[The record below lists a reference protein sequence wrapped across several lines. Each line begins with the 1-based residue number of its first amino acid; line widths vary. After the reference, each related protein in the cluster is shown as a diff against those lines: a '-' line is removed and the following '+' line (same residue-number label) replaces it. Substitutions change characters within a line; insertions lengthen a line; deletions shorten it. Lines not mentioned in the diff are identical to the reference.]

1 MNNFFCSYYYLVKY
15 NNPFKFY
22 TFVFEIKN
30 HFYKESSM
38 RKSRILLIAFIIIS
52 FFTQIKLQAQDKS
65 FKCIVLGNSG
75 GNEGNM
81 SAYMLST
88 IKSDNYI
95 CIDAGTLQNGI
106 SKALKEKSFGKFK
119 LPKTEKRNAEIYIL
133 QNFIKGYLISHA
145 HIDHIAA
152 LISNAPIDSRKYI
165 YATQYTMENLSN
177 HIFNNRIA
185 ANWGNEGTKEPLKK
199 YKFITLPQNHEIEL
213 NETEMSVKT
222 YYTSHGNEYISSAF
236 LIKAGNNH
244 FLYFGDCG
252 SDEIERNN
260 YMNEIWNSVAE
271 LIKEKKLNAIMI
283 ECSYPDEQPDNMLY
297 GHLKPSLLTKE
308 LNQLARRINE
318 KEPEKALKG
327 LKIIISHVKSNGE
340 KNDNSLNTIKYQL
353 EKANNLDVKYIFP
366 EQGEKIE
373 F

>member
-1 MNNFFCSYYYLVKY
+1 
-15 NNPFKFY
+15 
-22 TFVFEIKN
+22 
-30 HFYKESSM
+30 M
-38 RKSRILLIAFIIIS
+38 RKIEILLIT
-52 FFTQIKLQAQDKS
+52 FTILLLLAETRLNAQDKA

-75 GNEGNM
+75 GTEGNM
-81 SAYMLST
+81 SAYMLSNL
-88 IKSDNYI
+88 KSDNYI
-95 CIDAGTLQNGI
+95 CIDAGTLYNGL

-119 LPKTEKRNAEIYIL
+119 LPKTEKLSSETYIL
-133 QNFIKGYLISHA
+133 KNYIKGYLISHA

-152 LISNAPIDSRKYI
+152 LVSNAPIDSRKYI
-165 YATQYTMENLSN
+165 YASQYTMENLSN
-177 HIFNNRIA
+177 HIFNERIS
-185 ANWGNEGTKEPLKK
+185 ANWGSEGTKNPLKK
-199 YKFITLPQNHEIEL
+199 YKYITLPQNNDIDL

-222 YYTSHGNEYISSAF
+222 FYTSHGNDYISSAF
-236 LIKAGNNH
+236 LIKSGDSH

-260 YMNEIWNSVAE
+260 YMFEIWNSVAE

-297 GHLKPSLLTKE
+297 GHLKPCLLTKE

-318 KEPEKALKG
+318 KEPEKALKA
-327 LKIIISHVKSNGE
+327 LKIIISHVKGNGE

>member
-1 MNNFFCSYYYLVKY
+1 MK
-15 NNPFKFY
+15 
-22 TFVFEIKN
+22 
-30 HFYKESSM
+30 
-38 RKSRILLIAFIIIS
+38 KSGVGLIALFLITLIS
-52 FFTQIKLQAQDKS
+52 TTKIQAQDKA

-75 GNEGNM
+75 GSEGNM
-81 SAYMLST
+81 SAYLLSGL
-88 IKSDNYI
+88 KSDNFI

-119 LPKTEKRNAEIYIL
+119 LPKTEKLNPETFIM
-133 QNFIKGYLISHA
+133 QNYIKGYLISHA

-152 LISNAPIDSRKYI
+152 LVSNAAIDSRKYI
-165 YATQYTMENLSN
+165 YATQFTLENISN
-177 HIFNNRIA
+177 HIFNGRIS
-185 ANWGNEGTKEPLKK
+185 ANWGSEGNKEPLKK
-199 YKFITLPQNHEIEL
+199 YKYVTLPQNNDIEL
-213 NETEMSVKT
+213 IETDMSVKT
-222 YYTSHGNEYISSAF
+222 FYISHGNDYISSAF
-236 LIKAGNNH
+236 LIRSGNNH

-260 YMNEIWNSVAE
+260 YMFEIWNSIAE

-308 LNQLARRINE
+308 LDQLARRINE

-327 LKIIISHVKSNGE
+327 LKVFISHVKANGE
-340 KNDNSLNTIKYQL
+340 KDDNTLNTIKYQL

-366 EQGEKIE
+366 KQGEKIE